1 MTVTLLML
9 FALGLLIG
17 APVAVSLGLSAGLVI
32 LIHDLPVTVLAQR
45 AVNTLDSSPL
55 LAVPLFILAASLL
68 GATGVTTHLFDL
80 LRMLV
85 GRIRG
90 GMAHVNVLVSLI
102 FSGMSGA
109 ALADIGA
116 LGGIQIRQMEHQGY
130 SQRFASGVTIAAATI
145 GPIFPPSI
153 PLIIFATAAEVSTIR
168 ALLAGVVPALV
179 VAVALMIQVA
189 VMARR
194 HDLPRDDIRPTLPAI
209 RRKAWISLPAL
220 LAPVLL
226 VGGMISG
233 FFGPTEAAGVTV
245 AYAVLIGLLIYRSLT
260 LEGFIG
266 CTRETVLATA
276 NVLFVVAAAALFAW
290 VLTMDRVPARA
301 GAWLLEVSENP
312 LALLL
317 ILNLLLLLVGM
328 FLEAIVAILIIAPIV
343 TPALLQAGVPP
354 EQLGVVFVLNL
365 MLGLLTPP
373 VGMSLYMV
381 SIITKMPLQSVIRG
395 VAPFYLS
402 LFAALALVT
411 LVPGLSTWLPNLV
424 MK

>member
-1 MTVTLLML
+1 MTFTLLML

-116 LGGIQIRQMEHQGY
+116 LGGIQTRQMVHQGY

-179 VAVALMIQVA
+179 VALALMIQIA

-245 AYAVLIGLLIYRSLT
+245 AYAVLIGLLVYRSLT
-260 LEGFIG
+260 LEGFVG
-266 CTRETVLATA
+266 CTRDTVLATA

-312 LALLL
+312 LVLLL
-317 ILNLLLLLVGM
+317 ILNLLLLVVGM

-381 SIITKMPLQSVIRG
+381 SIITKMPLLSVIRG

>member
-130 SQRFASGVTIAAATI
+130 SQRFASGITIAAATI

-209 RRKAWISLPAL
+209 RRKTWISLPAL

-312 LALLL
+312 LVLLL
-317 ILNLLLLLVGM
+317 ILNLLLLVVGM

-381 SIITKMPLQSVIRG
+381 SIITKMPLQTVIRG

>member
-130 SQRFASGVTIAAATI
+130 SQRFASGITIAAATI

-209 RRKAWISLPAL
+209 RRKTWISLPAL

-312 LALLL
+312 LVLLL
-317 ILNLLLLLVGM
+317 ILNLLLLVVGM

>member
-55 LAVPLFILAASLL
+55 LAVPMFILAASLL

-80 LRMLV
+80 MRMLV
-85 GRIRG
+85 GRVRG

-116 LGGIQIRQMEHQGY
+116 LGGIQIRQMVHQGY

-179 VAVALMIQVA
+179 VALALMIQIA

-245 AYAVLIGLLIYRSLT
+245 AYAVLIGLLVYRSLT
-260 LEGFIG
+260 LEGFVG
-266 CTRETVLATA
+266 CTRDTVLATA

-312 LALLL
+312 LVLLL
-317 ILNLLLLLVGM
+317 ILNLLLLVVGM

>member
-1 MTVTLLML
+1 MTLTLLTL

-80 LRMLV
+80 MRMLV
-85 GRIRG
+85 GRVRG

-179 VAVALMIQVA
+179 VALALMIQIA

-194 HDLPRDDIRPTLPAI
+194 HDMPRDDIRPTLPAI
-209 RRKAWISLPAL
+209 RHKAWISLPAL

-245 AYAVLIGLLIYRSLT
+245 AYAVLIGLLIYRSLS

-312 LALLL
+312 LVLLL
-317 ILNLLLLLVGM
+317 ILNLLLLVVGM

-424 MK
+424 LK

>member
-130 SQRFASGVTIAAATI
+130 SQRFASGITIAAATI

-194 HDLPRDDIRPTLPAI
+194 HDLPRDDIRPSLPAI

-245 AYAVLIGLLIYRSLT
+245 AYAVLIGLLVYRSLT
-260 LEGFIG
+260 LEGFVG
-266 CTRETVLATA
+266 CTRDTVLATA

-312 LALLL
+312 LVLLL
-317 ILNLLLLLVGM
+317 ILNLLLLVVGM

>member
-1 MTVTLLML
+1 MTLTLLML

-80 LRMLV
+80 MRMLV
-85 GRIRG
+85 GRVRG

-116 LGGIQIRQMEHQGY
+116 LGGIQIRQMVNQGY
-130 SQRFASGVTIAAATI
+130 SQRFSSGVTIAAATI

-179 VAVALMIQVA
+179 VALALMIQIA

-194 HDLPRDDIRPTLPAI
+194 HDLPRDDVRPTLPAI

-226 VGGMISG
+226 VGGMVSG

-245 AYAVLIGLLIYRSLT
+245 AYAVLIGLLIYRSLS

-312 LALLL
+312 LVLLL
-317 ILNLLLLLVGM
+317 ILNLLLLVVGM

>member
-80 LRMLV
+80 MRMLV
-85 GRIRG
+85 GRVRG

-116 LGGIQIRQMEHQGY
+116 LGGIQIRQMVHQGY

-179 VAVALMIQVA
+179 VALALMIQIA

-245 AYAVLIGLLIYRSLT
+245 AYAVLIGLLVYRSLT
-260 LEGFIG
+260 LEGFVG
-266 CTRETVLATA
+266 CTRDTVLATA

-312 LALLL
+312 LVLLL
-317 ILNLLLLLVGM
+317 ILNLLLLVVGM

-381 SIITKMPLQSVIRG
+381 SIITKMPLLSVIRG